1 MAVKRELIEC
11 KREKSSVMALCV
23 RMGAYFAHCPD
34 TDGPCEDTRIGPLVQ
49 VIHVPTGLRIGG
61 YKGKLARAV
70 VDLLESWIEV
80 DWSLTDKEQILRSTT
95 KEQRAQ
101 LAAFDTARKEKPIL
115 SDLDRILADKRWAGA
130 TVTES
135 EEGGGGADLS
145 SRCEDPACTREHEK
159 CVTRIEKQGEATRWG
174 HKKIIS
180 YELHL
185 FHLLPVPCWI
195 IRKGA
200 TQIRLINREK
210 LALIRERGEEE
221 RKGQKMA
228 DLIDQEE
235 RERKGAE
242 CVAAIQADREEHTP
256 GSDIA
261 AFMASIS
268 RLSAEI
274 SCFLAAA

>member
-11 KREKSSVMALCV
+11 KREKSSVMALGV

-34 TDGPCEDTRIGPLVQ
+34 TDGEDENTRIGPLVQ

-61 YKGKLARAV
+61 YKGKTARAV
-70 VDLLESWIEV
+70 VDLLESWIGV
-80 DWSLTDKEQILRSTT
+80 DWSLKDKEQILRSTT

-101 LAAFDTARKEKPIL
+101 LAALDPTKKEKPVL
-115 SDLDRILADKRWAGA
+115 SDLDRILANKLWTGA

-145 SRCEDPACTREHEK
+145 SRCEDPACAREHEK
-159 CVTRIEKQGEATRWG
+159 CVIETRERSGYGSKETQACF
-174 HKKIIS
+174 
-180 YELHL
+180 ELQR

-200 TQIRLINREK
+200 TQIRLINKEK
-210 LALIRERGEEE
+210 NADRIY
-221 RKGQKMA
+221 RKIQESEGQKMA

-235 RERKGAE
+235 RERRGAE
-242 CVAAIQADREEHTP
+242 CVAAIRADRAEHAP
-256 GSDIA
+256 GNIA
-261 AFMASIS
+261 AFMAAIS
-268 RLSAEI
+268 SLSAEI
-274 SCFLAAA
+274 SAFLAAA